1 MVGSP
6 SPSSTNRGELDQS
19 QGLSSSK
26 PKVRLTCETCR
37 QRKVKCD
44 KLSPCTNCQRYGSVC
59 IPVER
64 ARLPRGRS
72 RKTADRPSGPV
83 PELEARMKR
92 LEGMLRD
99 LTRGENSSNHA
110 STTHPGTPLPAAGES
125 YLGNSFW
132 EDLMHQAG
140 NDTTYLNEDLA
151 TYETLFMGI
160 SGPEALFQSSIEH
173 STIHRLEEYLC
184 QTFLHQVDPIFKILH
199 RPSLCPFLL
208 EGKPYLHY
216 DLGHPASKAL
226 KSAVCYAAA
235 CSTSEGQWP
244 SNLGISRKPVIAKY
258 RRETEMA
265 LARAD
270 FINTD
275 DLTVLQAFVSTRSQD
290 QSRRTWTMLSMA
302 LRIAQ
307 ALSLHVPNPPFS
319 VRPFEQEM
327 RRRLW
332 HTIGVLDVQ
341 ASLDRAS
348 EPMILAS
355 WLQSHVPS
363 NINDD
368 DIAYDSE
375 DIQESEGF
383 TDTTFSLI
391 ISKAQRVVR
400 SLNSNG
406 LMEPGVE
413 YMHTR
418 YACVSDFQ
426 ETASRLLR
434 NCQPDILPFHWY
446 TKKVAD
452 SIAASL
458 RLIAL
463 RPLQRNENF
472 TPPPVHKGSLLKLSI
487 GILQMAHEI
496 YSDPRGGPW
505 RWLNGIFA
513 PWHAL
518 AVAIAEICVCDD
530 LGLLER
536 CWPVVEQAFY
546 RFSNLVADSQ
556 QGMLWKPM
564 EKLMSR
570 AQSKKE
576 ALLGTSPLPVGD
588 VVSGGSLT
596 LGSAFDGLG
605 WTSSMVTATA
615 EGQDNRQQE
624 QTETDGAYS
633 NDNSDLLPNVWDL
646 IDFDCPDAD
655 DPCKT
660 SWPSYLEFLAGFQV
674 HGPTP
679 AI

>member
-1 MVGSP
+1 
-6 SPSSTNRGELDQS
+6 
-19 QGLSSSK
+19 
-26 PKVRLTCETCR
+26 
-37 QRKVKCD
+37 
-44 KLSPCTNCQRYGSVC
+44 
-59 IPVER
+59 
-64 ARLPRGRS
+64 
-72 RKTADRPSGPV
+72 
-83 PELEARMKR
+83 
-92 LEGMLRD
+92 
-99 LTRGENSSNHA
+99 
-110 STTHPGTPLPAAGES
+110 
-125 YLGNSFW
+125 
-132 EDLMHQAG
+132 
-140 NDTTYLNEDLA
+140 
-151 TYETLFMGI
+151 
-160 SGPEALFQSSIEH
+160 
-173 STIHRLEEYLC
+173 
-184 QTFLHQVDPIFKILH
+184 
-199 RPSLCPFLL
+199 
-208 EGKPYLHY
+208 
-216 DLGHPASKAL
+216 
-226 KSAVCYAAA
+226 
-235 CSTSEGQWP
+235 
-244 SNLGISRKPVIAKY
+244 
-258 RRETEMA
+258 
-265 LARAD
+265 
-270 FINTD
+270 
-275 DLTVLQAFVSTRSQD
+275 
-290 QSRRTWTMLSMA
+290 MLSMA

-332 HTIGVLDVQ
+332 HTIGMLDVQ

-363 NINDD
+363 NVNDN

-375 DIQESEGF
+375 DIRESEGF
-383 TDTTFSLI
+383 TDTTFTSI

-413 YMHTR
+413 YMQTR
-418 YACVSDFQ
+418 YACVSDFE

-434 NCQPDILPFHWY
+434 NCQPDNLPFHWY
-446 TKKVAD
+446 TQKIAD

-472 TPPPVHKGSLLKLSI
+472 TPPPVHKGSLLKLSM

-496 YSDPRGGPW
+496 ASDPRGSPW
-505 RWLNGIFA
+505 RWINGIFA

-546 RFSNLVADSQ
+546 QFGNLVADSQ

-570 AQSKKE
+570 ARSKKD

-588 VVSGGSLT
+588 VTSGGSLS
-596 LGSAFDGLG
+596 LESAFDGLS
-605 WTSSMVTATA
+605 WTSSMVPATA
-615 EGQDNRQQE
+615 EGQNNIQQE
-624 QTETDGAYS
+624 RKETDGAYS

-655 DPCKT
+655 DPCKA
-660 SWPSYLEFLAGFQV
+660 SWPSYLEFLDGCQV
-674 HGPTP
+674 HGPNP